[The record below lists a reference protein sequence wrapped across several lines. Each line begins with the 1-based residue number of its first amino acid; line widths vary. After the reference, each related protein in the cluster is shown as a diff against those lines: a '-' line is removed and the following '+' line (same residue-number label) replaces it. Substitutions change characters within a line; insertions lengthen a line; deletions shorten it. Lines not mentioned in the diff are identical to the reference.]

1 MSAMESTN
9 LVYEP
14 SSNLFITLVFINLDN
29 IRGVLPCYPLTH
41 HCWEWCQQQTET
53 ALLEDDKCIHYFRKR
68 IPLYMIRYTLPRIV
82 MRQLDKFGADG
93 RLKDGEKLDITDN
106 DLAFAEL
113 IGDYLMFISIYQ
125 WGNALIEALD
135 NELVENK
142 PRKRNTKLVDL
153 YARLPKTFTKDDLTA
168 FYENKNTIRVLI
180 SRLLRAKVIKKLKD
194 GSYTKLVESIAD
206 IRTY

>member
-1 MSAMESTN
+1 
-9 LVYEP
+9 
-14 SSNLFITLVFINLDN
+14 
-29 IRGVLPCYPLTH
+29 
-41 HCWEWCQQQTET
+41 
-53 ALLEDDKCIHYFRKR
+53 
-68 IPLYMIRYTLPRIV
+68 MIRYTLPRIV
-82 MRQLDKFGADG
+82 MRQLDKFGPDG

-135 NELVENK
+135 NELVDNK

-153 YARLPKTFTKDDLTA
+153 FARLPKTFTNVDLGA
-168 FYENKNTIRVLI
+168 YYDNKGTVYALI
-180 SRLLRAKVIKKLKD
+180 SRWVRTNVIKKLDD

-206 IRTY
+206 IRAY

>member
-1 MSAMESTN
+1 
-9 LVYEP
+9 
-14 SSNLFITLVFINLDN
+14 
-29 IRGVLPCYPLTH
+29 
-41 HCWEWCQQQTET
+41 
-53 ALLEDDKCIHYFRKR
+53 
-68 IPLYMIRYTLPRIV
+68 MIRYTLPRIV
-82 MRQLDKFGADG
+82 RRHLDKCGADG
-93 RLKDGEKLDITDN
+93 RLKDGETRDITDN

-135 NELVENK
+135 NELVDNK
-142 PRKRNTKLVDL
+142 PRKKQSKLIDL
-153 YARLPKTFTKDDLTA
+153 YARFPKTFTKDDLTA

-206 IRTY
+206 IVTY

>member
-1 MSAMESTN
+1 
-9 LVYEP
+9 
-14 SSNLFITLVFINLDN
+14 
-29 IRGVLPCYPLTH
+29 
-41 HCWEWCQQQTET
+41 
-53 ALLEDDKCIHYFRKR
+53 
-68 IPLYMIRYTLPRIV
+68 

-142 PRKRNTKLVDL
+142 PRKYKSKLIDL
-153 YARLPKTFTKDDLTA
+153 YARLPKTFTIDDLGV
-168 FYENKNTIRVLI
+168 YYDKKGSIRVLI
-180 SRLLRAKVIKKLKD
+180 SRLIKAKVIKKLDD
-194 GSYTKLVESIAD
+194 GSYTKLVDSIAD

>member
-1 MSAMESTN
+1 M
-9 LVYEP
+9 
-14 SSNLFITLVFINLDN
+14 LFRL
-29 IRGVLPCYPLTH
+29 LPCYRLTH
-41 HCWEWCQQQTET
+41 HCWEWCKQQTET
-53 ALLEDDKCIHYFRKR
+53 ALIEDDKCIHYFRKR

-93 RLKDGEKLDITDN
+93 RLKDGETLDITDN

-142 PRKRNTKLVDL
+142 PRKNKSKLIDL
-153 YARLPKTFTKDDLTA
+153 YARLPKTFTKEDLGV
-168 FYENKNTIRVLI
+168 YYDSDVSVRVLI
-180 SRLLRAKVIKKLKD
+180 SRLVKVKVIKKLKD